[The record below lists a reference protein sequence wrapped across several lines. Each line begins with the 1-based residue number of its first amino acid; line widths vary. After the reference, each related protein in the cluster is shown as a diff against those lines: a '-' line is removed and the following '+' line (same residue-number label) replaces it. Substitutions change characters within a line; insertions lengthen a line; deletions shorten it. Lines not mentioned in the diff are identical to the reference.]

1 MPKFATKIRAFGLLV
16 GGFLLIQTWN
26 NFEKMVHFCFLLL
39 EKSAPL
45 PIVTVVTINMSYDG
59 LWVPNYITMQSGCI
73 LRLSFHYH
81 QLQNDSDNTK
91 EGEKNATMVS

>member
-45 PIVTVVTINMSYDG
+45 PIVTVVTNMSYVSDWEI
-59 LWVPNYITMQSGCI
+59 LPKIWV
-73 LRLSFHYH
+73 L
-81 QLQNDSDNTK
+81 
-91 EGEKNATMVS
+91 V

>member
-45 PIVTVVTINMSYDG
+45 PIVTVVTNMSYG
-59 LWVPNYITMQSGCI
+59 LWVSNYITMQSGCI

>member
-45 PIVTVVTINMSYDG
+45 PIVTVVTNMSYG
-59 LWVPNYITMQSGCI
+59 LWVSNYITMQSGCI
-73 LRLSFHYH
+73 WRLSFHYH
-81 QLQNDSDNTK
+81 QLQNDSHNNTK